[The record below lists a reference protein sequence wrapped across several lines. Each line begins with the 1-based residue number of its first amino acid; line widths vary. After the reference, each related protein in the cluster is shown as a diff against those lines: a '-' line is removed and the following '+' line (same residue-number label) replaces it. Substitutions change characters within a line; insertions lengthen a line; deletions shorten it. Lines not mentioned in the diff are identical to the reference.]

1 MIKVKGIPASS
12 GIVSG
17 PAVFSKASRISVKRE
32 ITEDTEAELRR
43 FMNGQQEAIH
53 ELDALYE
60 EAVNVVGEEMAQIF
74 DIHRMMIEADEF
86 ADRVKELI
94 QEEKLCAP
102 SAVRQTG
109 DELAAMFAA
118 TDDKYMK
125 ERAADVMD
133 ISERL
138 LRVMMGIKPEA
149 AAPQE
154 ACILLADDFL
164 PSDTI
169 HLDTSKVLAF
179 VTKLGSHTSHLSI
192 LARTRGITAVV
203 GLKEAAYS
211 QITPGA
217 QLIVD
222 GDSGEIIIA
231 PDAGQI
237 REYESKRL
245 QLEASRQ
252 ELQKYKGVASRT
264 LDGTSVEVCA
274 NIGSVADL
282 DSVLDND
289 ADGIGLVRS
298 EFLYM
303 ECDEM
308 PSEEVLFE
316 AYRECV
322 SRMEGK
328 RVIIRTL
335 DIGADKALPYLDL
348 GHEENPAIGFRAIRV
363 CLKKPELFAAQLR
376 AILRASAF
384 GKLSIMFPMISGLP
398 EFLQGKEA
406 VLRCMDELRQ
416 EGTPFDEH
424 VPIGMMI
431 EVPSAAIM
439 SDVLAEH
446 ADFFSIGTNDL
457 TQFTL
462 AADRMNPHV
471 DFLFNSPNEA
481 VLRLIEL
488 TAQNAR
494 KHHILCG
501 ICGEM
506 GANLN
511 LTERLLNMGIRE
523 LSVTP
528 RKILEVR
535 KKVCSIRLREN
546 QKD

>member
-1 MIKVKGIPASS
+1 MI
-12 GIVSG
+12 
-17 PAVFSKASRISVKRE
+17 
-32 ITEDTEAELRR
+32 
-43 FMNGQQEAIH
+43 
-53 ELDALYE
+53 
-60 EAVNVVGEEMAQIF
+60 
-74 DIHRMMIEADEF
+74 
-86 ADRVKELI
+86 
-94 QEEKLCAP
+94 
-102 SAVRQTG
+102 
-109 DELAAMFAA
+109 
-118 TDDKYMK
+118 
-125 ERAADVMD
+125 
-133 ISERL
+133 
-138 LRVMMGIKPEA
+138 
-149 AAPQE
+149 
-154 ACILLADDFL
+154 
-164 PSDTI
+164 
-169 HLDTSKVLAF
+169 
-179 VTKLGSHTSHLSI
+179 
-192 LARTRGITAVV
+192 
-203 GLKEAAYS
+203 
-211 QITPGA
+211 PGA

-231 PDAGQI
+231 PDAEQI
-237 REYESKRL
+237 REYENKRL

-252 ELQKYKGVASRT
+252 ELQKYKGVVSRT
-264 LDGTSVEVCA
+264 LDGTSIEVCA

-363 CLKKPELFAAQLR
+363 CLKNPELFASQLR
-376 AILRASAF
+376 AILRASAY
-384 GKLSIMFPMISGLP
+384 GKLAIMFPMISGLP
-398 EFLQGKEA
+398 EFLQGKDA
-406 VLRCMDELRQ
+406 VLRCMDELRRK
-416 EGTPFDEH
+416 GVAFDEH

-535 KKVCSIRLREN
+535 RKVCSIRLEEDR
-546 QKD
+546 KD

>member
-1 MIKVKGIPASS
+1 MIKIKGISASS

-17 PAVFSKASRISVKRE
+17 PAVFSKASRIAVKRE
-32 ITEDTEAELRR
+32 VAEDIQEELLR
-43 FMNGQQEAIH
+43 FSQAQRQAI
-53 ELDALYE
+53 EEIDALYQN
-60 EAVNVVGEEMAQIF
+60 AVNVVGEEIAQIF
-74 DIHRMMIEADEF
+74 DVHKMMVEADEF
-86 ADRVKELI
+86 VDRVKELI
-94 QEEKLCAP
+94 CEERLCAP
-102 SAVRQTG
+102 CAVRQTS
-109 DELAAMFAA
+109 DELAALFAA
-118 TDDKYMK
+118 TEDRYMQ
-125 ERAADVMD
+125 ERAADVID
-133 ISERL
+133 VSERL
-138 LRVMMGIKPEA
+138 ISIMLGVKMERID
-149 AAPQE
+149 PQQP
-154 ACILLADDFL
+154 CILLAEDFL
-164 PSDTI
+164 PSETI

-179 VTKLGSHTSHLSI
+179 VTKMGSHTSHLSI

-203 GLKEAAYS
+203 GLKEAYS
-211 QITPGA
+211 QITSGA

-222 GDSGEIIIA
+222 GDSGEVIVD
-231 PDAGQI
+231 PNEEQL
-237 REYESKRL
+237 REYERRRL
-245 QLEASRQ
+245 QIEASRN
-252 ELQKYKGVASRT
+252 ELLKYKGVSSRT
-264 LDGTSVEVCA
+264 LDGTDVEICA

-282 DSVLDND
+282 DSVLNND

-308 PSEEVLFE
+308 PSEEVLFQ

-335 DIGADKALPYLDL
+335 DIGADKALPYLNLDQ
-348 GHEENPAIGFRAIRV
+348 EENPAIGFRAIRV
-363 CLKKPELFAAQLR
+363 CLKKPDLFTVQLR
-376 AILRASAF
+376 AILRASAY
-384 GKLSIMFPMISGLP
+384 GPLSIMFPMISGLP
-398 EFLQGKEA
+398 EFLEGKQA

-416 EGTPFDEH
+416 EKIPFDEH

-431 EVPSAAIM
+431 EVPSAAIL

-488 TAQNAR
+488 TAQNAQ

-506 GANLN
+506 GANLD
-511 LTERLLNMGIRE
+511 LTQRLLKMGIRE
-523 LSVTP
+523 FSVTP

-535 KKVCSIRLREN
+535 KKICSINLARP
-546 QKD
+546 